1 MQHIITPPPSPAANT
16 RSAGRLHAFRVRWL
30 GDRDPVETQLADIA
44 RQGARMAHVAHACAA
59 ALLIL
64 FSAAS
69 FVALGG
75 DTFAEIQ
82 ARWSAAH
89 ELNVAAAI
97 SLSVITLMVLA
108 FDVGMLYAASM
119 LRLLAT
125 RRAGLG
131 EQWVHVLV
139 MVSVAAIEAAT
150 YMYMAWRYEHP
161 ATALA
166 WALIGVR
173 AAAAPLLAVYLS
185 MARPLPV
192 TARDI
197 LAQAELASGAGVI
210 RDVVREAQD
219 TSAPLADKIALYGAS
234 AVMAAPDRARLEGML
249 AVVQR
254 RQDASIPADIG
265 QRAPTDPEHPEPRPP
280 TGPGSPAV
288 QRPAHPQLERANGL
302 AHAAG
307 GAGTVLTLPTVRTLY
322 DEPPTP
328 AARPA
333 AHRGNATKGR
343 KAAKRAHG
351 QHTTRAE
358 RSAAVRERRETQVAE
373 WLAEDPRISTRELI
387 RRLRTA
393 EHTRRISES
402 TVSELWHVVEAR
414 QEAYAASQAGP
425 TAVAQ

>member
-1 MQHIITPPPSPAANT
+1 MESGAWPAKRVYRTERHNTLLQYCSRALHCDRGETFTMTQQLTTTTTPTVGVLARWRT
-16 RSAGRLHAFRVRWL
+16 RWL
-30 GDRDPVETQLADIA
+30 GERDSVETQLADIA
-44 RQGARMAHVAHACAA
+44 RQGARMAHVAHVCAS
-59 ALLIL
+59 ALLLL

-82 ARWSAAH
+82 ARWSASR

-125 RRAGLG
+125 RRAGLC
-131 EQWVHVLV
+131 EQWLHVLV

-166 WALIGVR
+166 WALIAVR

-219 TSAPLADKIALYGAS
+219 TNAPLAHKIALYGAS

-254 RQDASIPADIG
+254 RQDDTS
-265 QRAPTDPEHPEPRPP
+265 
-280 TGPGSPAV
+280 
-288 QRPAHPQLERANGL
+288 
-302 AHAAG
+302 
-307 GAGTVLTLPTVRTLY
+307 GTL
-322 DEPPTP
+322 
-328 AARPA
+328 
-333 AHRGNATKGR
+333 
-343 KAAKRAHG
+343 
-351 QHTTRAE
+351 
-358 RSAAVRERRETQVAE
+358 
-373 WLAEDPRISTRELI
+373 
-387 RRLRTA
+387 
-393 EHTRRISES
+393 
-402 TVSELWHVVEAR
+402 
-414 QEAYAASQAGP
+414 
-425 TAVAQ
+425 

>member
-1 MQHIITPPPSPAANT
+1 
-16 RSAGRLHAFRVRWL
+16 VRWL
-30 GDRDPVETQLADIA
+30 GDRDPVEAQLADIA
-44 RQGARMAHVAHACAA
+44 RQGARMAHVAHVCAA

-82 ARWSAAH
+82 TRWSASH

-131 EQWVHVLV
+131 EQWLHVLV

-161 ATALA
+161 STALA
-166 WALIGVR
+166 WALIAVR

-219 TSAPLADKIALYGAS
+219 TRAPLADKIALYGAS
-234 AVMAAPDRARLEGML
+234 AVMASPDRARLEGML

-254 RQDASIPADIG
+254 RQDASTAGTLAID
-265 QRAPTDPEHPEPRPP
+265 APPRPP
-280 TGPGSPAV
+280 TGPGSPSPMP
-288 QRPAHPQLERANGL
+288 RPAAATTERTTVLRLEPARGDRRAAAPAAARGTHTRRAVTMQGRRVRTGMNGTDSYESE
-302 AHAAG
+302 AQAAW
-307 GAGTVLTLPTVRTLY
+307 GAGATTVGKMMKATGMSRAAASAWVRTL
-322 DEPPTP
+322 
-328 AARPA
+328 
-333 AHRGNATKGR
+333 
-343 KAAKRAHG
+343 KAGA
-351 QHTTRAE
+351 
-358 RSAAVRERRETQVAE
+358 SAN
-373 WLAEDPRISTRELI
+373 
-387 RRLRTA
+387 
-393 EHTRRISES
+393 
-402 TVSELWHVVEAR
+402 AR
-414 QEAYAASQAGP
+414 QLA
-425 TAVAQ
+425 

>member
-1 MQHIITPPPSPAANT
+1 MTQQLTTPTTILPIPGIFARWRT
-16 RSAGRLHAFRVRWL
+16 RWL
-30 GDRDPVETQLADIA
+30 GERDTVETQLADIA
-44 RQGARMAHVAHACAA
+44 RQGARMARVALVCAS

-64 FSAAS
+64 FSAGS

-82 ARWSAAH
+82 ARWSASH

-131 EQWVHVLV
+131 EQWLHVLV

-150 YMYMAWRYEHP
+150 YCYMAWRYEHP

-166 WALIGVR
+166 WALIAVR

-234 AVMAAPDRARLEGML
+234 AVMATPDRARLEGML
-249 AVVQR
+249 TVVQR
-254 RQDASIPADIG
+254 RQDAGVSLVQIAT
-265 QRAPTDPEHPEPRPP
+265 APPDFP
-280 TGPGSPAV
+280 TGPG
-288 QRPAHPQLERANGL
+288 
-302 AHAAG
+302 
-307 GAGTVLTLPTVRTLY
+307 
-322 DEPPTP
+322 TP
-328 AARPA
+328 AARA
-333 AHRGNATKGR
+333 SKRRR
-343 KAAKRAHG
+343 KSTTRKRATIL
-351 QHTTRAE
+351 QLTPPAE
-358 RSAAVRERRETQVAE
+358 PPGERVRVA
-373 WLAEDPRISTRELI
+373 LLSYRPCTSCSS
-387 RRLRTA
+387 
-393 EHTRRISES
+393 HS
-402 TVSELWHVVEAR
+402 
-414 QEAYAASQAGP
+414 P
-425 TAVAQ
+425 

>member
-1 MQHIITPPPSPAANT
+1 MTQLTTTTPAT
-16 RSAGRLHAFRVRWL
+16 VRSAGRLQAFRTRWL
-30 GDRDPVETQLADIA
+30 GERDRVEAQLADIA
-44 RQGARMAHVAHACAA
+44 RQGARMASVAHVCAS

-75 DTFAEIQ
+75 DTFSEIQ
-82 ARWSAAH
+82 LRWSTSR

-131 EQWVHVLV
+131 EQWLHVLV

-161 ATALA
+161 ATVLA
-166 WALIGVR
+166 WALIAVR

-219 TSAPLADKIALYGAS
+219 HGAPLAHKIALYGAS
-234 AVMAAPDRARLEGML
+234 AVMRPDDRERLHAMLGVVSAIVPSTPAEASVALLTAP
-249 AVVQR
+249 
-254 RQDASIPADIG
+254 QDAPHVGSSPQGD
-265 QRAPTDPEHPEPRPP
+265 RPP
-280 TGPGSPAV
+280 TGPGSPAQRRASKRPV
-288 QRPAHPQLERANGL
+288 TGRSQRPAILQLQPPENAETRIRAVLLSEPSISIRQL
-302 AHAAG
+302 ARRAGVSQATASKHA
-307 GAGTVLTLPTVRTLY
+307 RI
-322 DEPPTP
+322 
-328 AARPA
+328 
-333 AHRGNATKGR
+333 
-343 KAAKRAHG
+343 
-351 QHTTRAE
+351 
-358 RSAAVRERRETQVAE
+358 VRE
-373 WLAEDPRISTRELI
+373 
-387 RRLRTA
+387 
-393 EHTRRISES
+393 
-402 TVSELWHVVEAR
+402 VE
-414 QEAYAASQAGP
+414 AASQA
-425 TAVAQ
+425 VQ

>member
-1 MQHIITPPPSPAANT
+1 MNHLTTPSPAAT

-30 GDRDPVETQLADIA
+30 GDSDSVETQLADIA
-44 RQGARMAHVAHACAA
+44 RQGARMAHVAHVCAA

-82 ARWSAAH
+82 ARWSAGH

-97 SLSVITLMVLA
+97 SLCVITLMVLA

-150 YMYMAWRYEHP
+150 YMYMAWRYERP

-185 MARPLPV
+185 LARPLPV

-234 AVMAAPDRARLEGML
+234 AVMASPDRSRLDGML

-254 RQDASIPADIG
+254 RQDASVSPAAIA
-265 QRAPTDPEHPEPRPP
+265 APAAQNEDEDPHPRPP

-288 QRPAHPQLERANGL
+288 QRPAHPQLERANGFDAQAAS
-302 AHAAG
+302 AHAI
-307 GAGTVLTLPTVRTLY
+307 LRLPSVRTAPT
-322 DEPPTP
+322 ESTP
-328 AARPA
+328 ASARPPA
-333 AHRGNATKGR
+333 AHRGNAAKAR
-343 KAAKRAHG
+343 KVKRAHG
-351 QHTTRAE
+351 ERITRAE
-358 RSAAVRERRETQVAE
+358 RAAVVRERREGQVAA
-373 WLAEDPRISTRELI
+373 WLVEDPRIPTRELV
-387 RRLRTA
+387 RRLRHV

-402 TVSELWHVVEAR
+402 TVSELRHVVEAR
-414 QEAYAASQAGP
+414 QEAHAASQVGSG
-425 TAVAQ
+425 AVAQ

>member
-1 MQHIITPPPSPAANT
+1 MNHLTTPSPAAT
-16 RSAGRLHAFRVRWL
+16 GSTGRLHAWRVRWL
-30 GDRDPVETQLADIA
+30 GEGRDPVETQLADIA
-44 RQGARMAHVAHACAA
+44 RQGARMAHVAHVCAA

-82 ARWSAAH
+82 TRWTANH
-89 ELNVAAAI
+89 QLNVAAAI

-166 WALIGVR
+166 WALIAVR

-234 AVMAAPDRARLEGML
+234 AVMAAPDRSRLEGML

-254 RQDASIPADIG
+254 RQDSTSGDRVTITALPAP
-265 QRAPTDPEHPEPRPP
+265 AATPEDPHPRPP
-280 TGPGSPAV
+280 TGPGSPSV
-288 QRPAHPQLERANGL
+288 VPIRDRRANGSDEHAAS
-302 AHAAG
+302 AHAI
-307 GAGTVLTLPTVRTLY
+307 LTLPAVRTLADSDA
-322 DEPPTP
+322 DEPPLSASRRTV
-328 AARPA
+328 ARRKKA
-333 AHRGNATKGR
+333 KSAGR
-343 KAAKRAHG
+343 A
-351 QHTTRAE
+351 HTTRAE
-358 RSAAVRERRETQVAE
+358 RSAAIRARREGQVAE
-373 WLAEDPRISTRELI
+373 WLAEDPRIPTRELV
-387 RRLRTA
+387 RRLRNA
-393 EHTRRISES
+393 EHNRNISES
-402 TVSELWHVVEAR
+402 TVSELRHVIEAR
-414 QEAYAASQAGP
+414 QGAHAASRVGSD
-425 TAVAQ
+425 AVAQ

>member
-1 MQHIITPPPSPAANT
+1 MSD
-16 RSAGRLHAFRVRWL
+16 RSTGRLHAWRVRWL
-30 GDRDPVETQLADIA
+30 GDSDPVETQLADIA
-44 RQGARMAHVAHACAA
+44 RQGARMAHVAHVCAA

-82 ARWSAAH
+82 TRWTANH
-89 ELNVAAAI
+89 QLNVAAAI

-139 MVSVAAIEAAT
+139 MVSVAGIEAAT

-161 ATALA
+161 TTALA
-166 WALIGVR
+166 WALIAVR

-197 LAQAELASGAGVI
+197 LAQAELASGARVL
-210 RDVVREAQD
+210 RDVVREAHD

-234 AVMAAPDRARLEGML
+234 AVMAAPDRSRLEGML

-254 RQDASIPADIG
+254 RQDGTSDTRPRIIELPA
-265 QRAPTDPEHPEPRPP
+265 PDPEPPDPRPP

-288 QRPAHPQLERANGL
+288 QRPAHPQLERANGADTQAAS
-302 AHAAG
+302 AH
-307 GAGTVLTLPTVRTLY
+307 TILTLPTVRTVP
-322 DEPPTP
+322 DESMP
-328 AARPA
+328 ASARPA
-333 AHRGNATKGR
+333 AHRR
-343 KAAKRAHG
+343 KAQKTKRAHG
-351 QHTTRAE
+351 EHTTRAE

-373 WLAEDPRISTRELI
+373 WLAEDPRIPTRELV
-387 RRLRTA
+387 RRLRTL

-402 TVSELWHVVEAR
+402 TVSELRHVIEAR
-414 QEAYAASQAGP
+414 QEAHAASQVGSG
-425 TAVAQ
+425 AVAQ